1 METKY
6 ITIPFDVGVERK
18 SCRANN
24 TKRIA
29 CYDYNGN
36 LVCVYTS
43 CAEAARNTG
52 LKNHTI
58 FKRCKNGN
66 SGIDNLRFKYFNGDF
81 SNICALEK
89 VRNPNLPIDAKD
101 ISDMTFGYIK
111 VLGFSHVKHR
121 QVYWNCICKCGR
133 KLIINGISLRA
144 GHTKSCGCMKNVKH
158 HLTSHQLFR
167 VWNSMKGR
175 CGNKNN
181 KSYKDYGG
189 RGIQVCQEWYYD
201 FMSFY
206 DWSINN
212 GYKKG
217 SSIDRIDVN
226 GNYEPSNCRWIPM
239 SLQAGNKRN
248 TIRINYRDKEYTL
261 PELSKITGLK
271 RYILYHKYKRGSLI
285 GFLESVLPYNDQT
298 AHLLGTSNDPE

>member
-1 METKY
+1 
-6 ITIPFDVGVERK
+6 
-18 SCRANN
+18 
-24 TKRIA
+24 
-29 CYDYNGN
+29 
-36 LVCVYTS
+36 
-43 CAEAARNTG
+43 
-52 LKNHTI
+52 
-58 FKRCKNGN
+58 
-66 SGIDNLRFKYFNGDF
+66 
-81 SNICALEK
+81 
-89 VRNPNLPIDAKD
+89 
-101 ISDMTFGYIK
+101 
-111 VLGFSHVKHR
+111 
-121 QVYWNCICKCGR
+121 
-133 KLIINGISLRA
+133 
-144 GHTKSCGCMKNVKH
+144 MKNVKH